1 MPFVPLT
8 ADTDI
13 GTILGELWMFNPKT
27 NGSYATELKNHF
39 AKMHKEGKI
48 RIITDNLLDDN
59 KWDSTL
65 RIHIKEMTAHEL
77 VKRII
82 TPIMTIA
89 RPTEINM
96 VSHKVGVITEHNVIE
111 FWWD

>member
-1 MPFVPLT
+1 
-8 ADTDI
+8 
-13 GTILGELWMFNPKT
+13 
-27 NGSYATELKNHF
+27 
-39 AKMHKEGKI
+39 
-48 RIITDNLLDDN
+48 
-59 KWDSTL
+59 
-65 RIHIKEMTAHEL
+65 MTAYEL

-89 RPTEINM
+89 KPTEINM